1 MARRTQARAKRT
13 PLSRERVLRAAT
25 ALADKEGIGALSM
38 RKLAQEL
45 GVEAMSLYNH
55 VANKNEVL
63 DGMVDAVASEIA
75 VPSVEDDWK
84 TAIRTIATSAHETLL
99 RHPWAGTLWMRQMPG
114 PARIRHFDAVLGSLR
129 DAGFSKDL
137 TYHAYH
143 ILQSYVLG
151 YTLQVLAYRQLGMEE
166 VADTAA
172 TFLEQLPADQYPHFA
187 EHVMQHMEP
196 RQDDVNAF
204 ELGLDLI
211 LDGLEGLRAT
221 RS

>member
-1 MARRTQARAKRT
+1 
-13 PLSRERVLRAAT
+13 VLHAAI
-25 ALADKEGIGALSM
+25 ALADKDGIAGVSM

-55 VANKNEVL
+55 VANKDEVL

-75 VPSVEDDWK
+75 VPSGEADWK

-99 RHPWAGTLWMRQMPG
+99 RHPWAGSLWMRQMPG
-114 PARIRHFDAVLGSLR
+114 AARVRHFDAVLGSLR

-151 YTLQVLAYRQLGMEE
+151 YTLQVLNYRSIAMEE
-166 VADTAA
+166 LVDAAA
-172 TFLEQLPADQYPHFA
+172 TFLQELPVEEYPHFA
-187 EHVMQHMEP
+187 EHVRQHMEP
-196 RQDDVNAF
+196 RHDDGSAF

-211 LDGLEGLRAT
+211 LDGLERLRDTA
-221 RS
+221 